1 MIHFLCSFSS
11 ILSLL
16 HGGYKGMAFP
26 CSVEDWVVQQ
36 SLYFGF
42 LKREKKEREKTVHF
56 FSIL

>member
-42 LKREKKEREKTVHF
+42 LKRERKRERENSAF